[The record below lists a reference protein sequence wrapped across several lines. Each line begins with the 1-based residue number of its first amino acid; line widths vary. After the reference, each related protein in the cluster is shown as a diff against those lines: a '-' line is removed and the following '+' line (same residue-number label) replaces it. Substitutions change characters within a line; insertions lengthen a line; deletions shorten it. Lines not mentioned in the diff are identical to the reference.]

1 MLLYSRTLLFIHSIL
16 NVIVCI
22 YQPQT
27 SSPSLS
33 FPSPHWQPQVVLNVK
48 NLQMRGEDW
57 PLRSKWKSNTPK
69 THCMYKQR
77 HLKETEAL
85 PNVQD
90 SEVKVYTPHSLTGR
104 DSAPFSSVYSLR
116 PKPHL
121 LWHECIGQA
130 NLTPGNIPLW
140 SPGLPARSPYL
151 QGSDTALSCLCD
163 RDFPVIWVRWFLLCY
178 WASSSFSTER
188 N

>member
-22 YQPQT
+22 YQTQT

-90 SEVKVYTPHSLTGR
+90 SEVKVYIPHSLTGR

-116 PKPHL
+116 RKASPSVTRMH
-121 LWHECIGQA
+121 WAGQPDTRKHSLVVPRFA
-130 NLTPGNIPLW
+130 GQKSIPT
-140 SPGLPARSPYL
+140 G
-151 QGSDTALSCLCD
+151 
-163 RDFPVIWVRWFLLCY
+163 V
-178 WASSSFSTER
+178 
-188 N
+188 